1 MPDPARH
8 TGGGSARDPA
18 PEEFLPGTG
27 AVPCMHPRRIADL
40 RGNRELLSEERRNNS
55 LYSISRV
62 INGRA
67 PIQGAGIP
75 LPGIIRNNHNRYGSL
90 TMDAA
95 FLEQILI
102 IFALAIG
109 ALALCHRLKVPGL
122 VAFFLTGIIAGP
134 YGLGF
139 ITNRADVEILA
150 ELGIIFLLF
159 TIGMELSLK
168 SFLEMK
174 KGMLTGGVLQ
184 IGLTIGVVAIIASAL
199 GLATPEAIF
208 FGMLLAH
215 TSTTV
220 MLTVFQHRGEV
231 DTPPVR
237 LALGISVLQDLST
250 VPMILLV
257 PMLGGMGSAGLV
269 PSLVNFGIGLV
280 LLGIVTVSALWIVPR
295 LLYRIASLRSRELFL
310 ITVVTLCLGT
320 AWLTSRA
327 GLSLALGAFLAGL
340 IISESEYSSAAL
352 STIIPFRD
360 IFTSFFF
367 VSMGMLL
374 NTGFFAAHALPIA
387 GLIIGIIILKAVIG
401 AIAVIPA
408 GVSLQNM
415 VLTGLAIGQ
424 IGEFA
429 FILSR
434 PGIEYG
440 LLSPDLEQVFLA
452 VSVGTMTVAPF
463 VIASAPRV
471 TSAIRRLPL
480 PGRLRARDAA
490 RAADPTGAPEEGH
503 IIIVGFG
510 PMGRHVADAARS
522 ADIPYTA
529 IELNP
534 KTVREEQKR
543 GEPIFFGDAIHEG
556 VLSHAGIEGAR
567 VVVITIPNA
576 DTARHVT
583 AIARKMNPDCAIITR
598 TRYME
603 DSLSLYTVGADEVIC
618 EEFETATE
626 MLMRVLIRY
635 PVPKDDIDRLV
646 ASMRTDCYDMLRE
659 ASKQIPSPRDIEV
672 HLDSA
677 ELSIVRVEAGAPIAG
692 KTLAEAGLRQNYGVT
707 VLAIRRGAETLA
719 GPDGGAVI
727 EAGDLCILIDAGD
740 EEVAPLFR
748 RQRDGESPP
757 SRKTPPEQG

>member
-1 MPDPARH
+1 MLRTAHSTRHSDTTTHRTQQAR
-8 TGGGSARDPA
+8 
-18 PEEFLPGTG
+18 
-27 AVPCMHPRRIADL
+27 
-40 RGNRELLSEERRNNS
+40 
-55 LYSISRV
+55 
-62 INGRA
+62 
-67 PIQGAGIP
+67 
-75 LPGIIRNNHNRYGSL
+75 NH
-90 TMDAA
+90 TMDAT

-102 IFALAIG
+102 IFALSIG
-109 ALALCHRLKVPGL
+109 ALALCYRLKMPGI

-134 YGLGF
+134 HGLGL

-168 SFLEMK
+168 SLLEMK

-184 IGLTIGVVAIIASAL
+184 IGLTIGVVAVIASAF
-199 GLATPEAIF
+199 GLAPPEAIF

-257 PMLGGMGSAGLV
+257 PMLGGMGTAGVV
-269 PSLVNFGIGLV
+269 PSLINFGIGLI
-280 LLGIVTVSALWIVPR
+280 LLGAVTVSALWVVPR
-295 LLYRIASLRSRELFL
+295 LLYWVASLRSRELFM
-310 ITVVTLCLGT
+310 ITVITLCLGT

-340 IISESEYSSAAL
+340 IISESEYSNAAL
-352 STIIPFRD
+352 SSVIPFRD

-374 NTGFFAAHALPIA
+374 NTGFFAAHALPII
-387 GLIIGIIILKAVIG
+387 GLIIGVIILKAIIG
-401 AIAVIPA
+401 AVAVIPA

-415 VLTGLAIGQ
+415 ILTGLAIGQ

-434 PGIEYG
+434 SGIEYG
-440 LLSPDLEQVFLA
+440 LLGPDLEQVFLA

-471 TSAIRRLPL
+471 TSAVRRLPL
-480 PGRLRARDAA
+480 PGWLKARDAA
-490 RAADPTGAPEEGH
+490 LKVAPANGPKKGH
-503 IIIVGFG
+503 IVIVGFG

-522 ADIPYTA
+522 TGVPYMA

-534 KTVREEQKR
+534 KTVREERKK

-556 VLSHAGIEGAR
+556 VLSHAGVEGAR

-583 AIARKMNPDCAIITR
+583 AIARKMNPKCAIITR

-603 DSLSLYTVGADEVIC
+603 DSLSLYTLGADEVIC
-618 EEFETATE
+618 EEFETAAE
-626 MLMRVLIRY
+626 VLMRVLIKY
-635 PVPKDDIDRLV
+635 PVPKTDIDRLV
-646 ASMRTDCYDMLRE
+646 ASMRTDRYEMLRE
-659 ASKQIPSPRDIEV
+659 ASEQVPSLRDIEL
-672 HLDSA
+672 HLDNA
-677 ELSIVRVEAGAPIAG
+677 AISIVRVEEGAPIAG
-692 KTLAEAGLRQNYGVT
+692 KTLAETDLRQKYDVT

-719 GPDGGAVI
+719 GPDGGTMI
-727 EAGDLCILIDAGD
+727 EAGDLCILIDAGRGNG
-740 EEVAPLFR
+740 EISPLFR
-748 RQRDGESPP
+748 RGSDAVSSSSPKNQ
-757 SRKTPPEQG
+757 SEQT